1 MAEVDRNSYSSILKS
16 IGLFGGVKVF
26 QILVSI
32 LKNKL
37 VAILLGPVGMGISGM
52 ITSTTSLVNSLF
64 SFGLHTSSV
73 REIAKAVKNKDEQGL
88 SKIIYTL
95 RRIILLTGLLGTVVT
110 FICAPILSQ
119 ISFGNGDYT
128 LPFRIVSIILL
139 LDQLSMGQT
148 AIMQGTFNYKYMA
161 SSNMIGSLLGLC
173 ISVPFYYLWGQRAIV
188 PVIVVSSLSQLL
200 LTYYFSKKVK
210 VIPFTQTLKETFIVG
225 KGMIV
230 LGFAIALSGILTS
243 AQTYVLRG
251 FIANFGSI
259 ADIGLYMAGI
269 AIATQ
274 YIDVILQA
282 MGTDYSPRLAS
293 VSDDNDAFISVINRQ
308 INLMITLVTPF
319 IITFILFVSQL
330 ITLLYSTKFLP
341 IIGMVEWVMFGMFF
355 RAFSWC
361 MSYSM
366 IAKGESKTF
375 FVNELLTKCYSLG
388 FSILGYYFYGFT
400 GMGIAFCLTY
410 ICYSVHM
417 FMVCRN
423 KYKFYIN
430 ANTIRISLISLFM
443 MLIAFVTLKLL
454 GYSIY
459 RYVLGSVLLLLIWF
473 ISLKI
478 LNKMIPLKGIYHS
491 IINKIRR

>member
-26 QILVSI
+26 QILISI
-32 LKNKL
+32 LKNKF
-37 VAILLGPVGMGISGM
+37 VAILLGPVGMGITGM

-73 REIAKAVKNKDEQGL
+73 REIARSVKRNDELGL

-95 RRIILLTGLLGTVVT
+95 RRIIFITGLLGTIVT
-110 FICAPILSQ
+110 CLLAPILSN
-119 ISFGNGDYT
+119 IAFGNDDYT
-128 LPFRIVSIILL
+128 VSFRIVSIILL
-139 LDQLSMGQT
+139 FDQLSMGQT

-161 SSNMIGSLLGLC
+161 SSNMIGSVLGLC
-173 ISVPFYYLWGQRAIV
+173 ISVPFYYLWGEDAIV
-188 PVIVVSSLSQLL
+188 PVIVISSLSQLL
-200 LTYYFSKKVK
+200 LTYYYSKKVK
-210 VIPFTQTLKETFIVG
+210 VIPYTQSLKDTFIAG
-225 KGMIV
+225 KGMII

-243 AQTYVLRG
+243 AQTYILRDY
-251 FIANFGSI
+251 IANYGSI

-293 VSDDNDAFISVINRQ
+293 VSDDNEMFVSVINRQ
-308 INLMITLVTPF
+308 IRLMITLVTPF
-319 IITFILFVSQL
+319 IITFILFVNQL

-341 IIGMVEWVMFGMFF
+341 IIGMVEWIMLGMFF

-361 MSYSM
+361 LSYTI

-375 FVNELLTKCYSLG
+375 FVNELMTKCYSLG

-410 ICYSVHM
+410 ICYSFHM
-417 FMVCRN
+417 FLVCRN
-423 KYKFYIN
+423 RFKFSIEDD
-430 ANTIRISLISLFM
+430 TIRISMISMLM
-443 MLIAFVTLKLL
+443 MLVAFVTVKLL

-459 RYVLGSVLLLLIWF
+459 RYLCGGILLLLVWF
-473 ISLKI
+473 ISLKV
-478 LNKMIPLKGIYHS
+478 LNTMIPLKSIYLGIK
-491 IINKIRR
+491 NKIRR